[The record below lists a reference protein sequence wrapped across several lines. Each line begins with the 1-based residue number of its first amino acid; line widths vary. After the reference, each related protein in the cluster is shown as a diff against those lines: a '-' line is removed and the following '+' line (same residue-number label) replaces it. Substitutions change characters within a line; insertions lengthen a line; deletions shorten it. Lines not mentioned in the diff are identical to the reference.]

1 MDELPPYIFFQTEN
15 PVIRAVVAELLQP
28 GPFRDELDGIFGPP
42 NDSTPA
48 FALYIGD
55 MGNLEQMNR
64 NRPRNQRAQIDPNIG
79 AGTVFSAKS
88 GPVSMGGIYI
98 DADKLHAVTQ
108 QDSAKARELVRDA
121 ILHEL
126 SHAAPVARARHTR
139 ARTGDP
145 DPRRGWMEVAQ
156 HPVMVGEAELRKLLG
171 LQPRKTYGLLD
182 EGLR

>member
-1 MDELPPYIFFQTEN
+1 MDELPPYIYFQTEN
-15 PVIRAVVAELLQP
+15 PVIRAVVAELLRP
-28 GPFRDELDGIFGPP
+28 GPFRDELDGVFGPP

-48 FALYIGD
+48 FTLYVGD

-79 AGTVFSAKS
+79 AGTVFSAKD

-98 DADKLHAVTQ
+98 DADKLHAAVQ
-108 QDSAKARELVRDA
+108 QDSAQARELIRDA

-126 SHAAPVARARHTR
+126 GHAVPVARARHTR

-145 DPRRGWMEVAQ
+145 DPRRGWMEVAG
-156 HPVMVGEAELRKLLG
+156 HPVIQNENKLRGLLD
-171 LQPRKTYGLLD
+171 LPAKNFYGLL
-182 EGLR
+182 GKR